1 MSIDPS
7 NIAYGAIA
15 AWLINK
21 LWDSFS
27 GTQKELVTETKALTF
42 AIIEL
47 KADLKSLNEKIAEI
61 PALRKDV
68 NSIGAKV
75 RGLQSL
81 QEKPQQ

>member
-1 MSIDPS
+1 MANVDP

-21 LWDSFS
+21 VWDTFS
-27 GTQKELVTETKALTF
+27 GTQKELVTETNKLTT

-47 KADLKSLNEKIAEI
+47 KCELKNLNEKVAEV

-68 NSIGAKV
+68 NKIGAKV
-75 RGLQSL
+75 REMEASIKGGV
-81 QEKPQQ
+81 